1 LSGEA
6 SPAPEFQME
15 SHMTEPSDHASHAQP
30 ESPQAAPRR
39 RRRWPFIAAIVVAAA
54 VTGGIATHA
63 VSQHRFGGYWHG
75 PGFMMG
81 GPFDPARAEERADRM
96 TRHVAIE
103 IDATA
108 EQQEKLR
115 AIVKSAVKDLLPMR
129 EKAQAA
135 RQRAQAL
142 LVQQNVDRAAI
153 EAFRAEQMGLADTA
167 SKRIA
172 QAIGDAADVLNYE
185 QRRKLG
191 EHIEALKER
200 RDFWRGWHR
209 G

>member
-1 LSGEA
+1 
-6 SPAPEFQME
+6 
-15 SHMTEPSDHASHAQP
+15 MTEHTDNASGPHPANP
-30 ESPQAAPRR
+30 DPVPRR
-39 RRRWPFIAAIVVAAA
+39 RRRWPFVTAVALAAA
-54 VTGGIATHA
+54 LTGGIATHA
-63 VSQHRFGGYWHG
+63 ASQHRFGGYWHG

-81 GPFDPARAEERADRM
+81 PFDPARAEERADKM

-115 AIVKSAVKDLLPMR
+115 AIVKAAVRDLLPMR
-129 EKAQAA
+129 EKAQSA
-135 RQRAQAL
+135 RQRGREL
-142 LVQQNVDRAAI
+142 LIQPTVDRAAI

-167 SKRIA
+167 SRRIA
-172 QAIGDAADVLNYE
+172 QALAEAADVLTFE
-185 QRRKLG
+185 QRRKIG
-191 EHIEALKER
+191 ERLEELRER

>member
-1 LSGEA
+1 
-6 SPAPEFQME
+6 
-15 SHMTEPSDHASHAQP
+15 MTEQADDASHPENPQP
-30 ESPQAAPRR
+30 TPRR
-39 RRRWPFIAAIVVAAA
+39 GRRWLFVASIALAAA
-54 VTGGIATHA
+54 FTGAIATHA
-63 VSQHRFGGYWHG
+63 LSQHRFGYWHG
-75 PGFMMG
+75 PGFMM

-135 RQRAQAL
+135 RERAHAL
-142 LVQQNVDRAAI
+142 LMQQTVDRAAI

-172 QAIGDAADVLNYE
+172 QALGEAADVLTYE
-185 QRRKLG
+185 QRRQIG
-191 EHIEALKER
+191 ERMQELKER